1 MKNTS
6 IYALN
11 LFLEYEINYGK
22 KKQIHSF
29 FIFFYMLSHTNLP
42 LPVTRMCS
50 SFQY

>member
-29 FIFFYMLSHTNLP
+29 FIFFICFRTKNP
-42 LPVTRMCS
+42 LICR
-50 SFQY
+50 